1 MIYCW
6 KVCTFVCPIMPCADR
21 LLIAPLS
28 VVRKNEQKMQTS
40 CWLCNTTIYSRPIS
54 VYLEFFCTLNSTWTE
69 TRHRIETE
77 YKETESLN
85 NSRVW
90 RNIANTSGE
99 LVLVV
104 SLLKFLLNQNIESEP
119 FNNKWFGSRF
129 SYPQQRFLQFITSE
143 TTFLKLKLSKI
154 NTI

>member
-1 MIYCW
+1 M
-6 KVCTFVCPIMPCADR
+6 
-21 LLIAPLS
+21 
-28 VVRKNEQKMQTS
+28 
-40 CWLCNTTIYSRPIS
+40 
-54 VYLEFFCTLNSTWTE
+54 
-69 TRHRIETE
+69 
-77 YKETESLN
+77 ESFN